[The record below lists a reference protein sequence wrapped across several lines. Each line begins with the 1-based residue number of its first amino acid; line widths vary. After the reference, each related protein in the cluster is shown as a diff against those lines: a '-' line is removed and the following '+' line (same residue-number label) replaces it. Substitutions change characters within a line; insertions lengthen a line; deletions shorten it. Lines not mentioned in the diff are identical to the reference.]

1 MVEVKKRFMFIN
13 RRAPYGTIYGLEALD
28 AVLAGS
34 AFEQDISVVFL
45 DDGVYQL
52 MRNQDPSVLGM
63 KHFTR
68 TFRALQDFEITNLY
82 VEEESLKQRGMT
94 AEDLMDVPR
103 EDDSN
108 CVMVISS
115 RTLSDLMNRQD
126 VILQF

>member
-1 MVEVKKRFMFIN
+1 
-13 RRAPYGTIYGLEALD
+13 
-28 AVLAGS
+28 
-34 AFEQDISVVFL
+34 
-45 DDGVYQL
+45 

-68 TFRALQDFEITNLY
+68 TFRALRDFDITNLF

-94 AEDLMDVPR
+94 AEDLMHVPR

-108 CVMVISS
+108 CVTVVSS
-115 RTLSDLMNRQD
+115 HTLSDLMNQQD